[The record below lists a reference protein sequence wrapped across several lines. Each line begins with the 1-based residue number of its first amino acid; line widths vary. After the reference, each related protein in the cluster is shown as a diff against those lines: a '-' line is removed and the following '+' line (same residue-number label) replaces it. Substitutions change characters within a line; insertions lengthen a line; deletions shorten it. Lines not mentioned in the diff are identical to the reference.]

1 MLHEAA
7 YHNFNELIAKVE
19 SPQFNRIPPI
29 NILKQE
35 DVSYSSKFKLD
46 NTAIKLANMA
56 GGIQGRVPVAV
67 SADGN
72 CFCATLG
79 RTIAREAQR
88 ASRSCCAARSCTKRI
103 PHNPALA
110 TLTPTYIKMRIHA

>member
-1 MLHEAA
+1 MLHVDA
-7 YHNFNELIAKVE
+7 YPNFNELIAKVE

-72 CFCATLG
+72 CLFNAVSVLLWAAPFLERHRG
-79 RTIAREAQR
+79 PMEVVVRSEAAQKESLIIR
-88 ASRSCCAARSCTKRI
+88 LWQ
-103 PHNPALA
+103 H
-110 TLTPTYIKMRIHA
+110 